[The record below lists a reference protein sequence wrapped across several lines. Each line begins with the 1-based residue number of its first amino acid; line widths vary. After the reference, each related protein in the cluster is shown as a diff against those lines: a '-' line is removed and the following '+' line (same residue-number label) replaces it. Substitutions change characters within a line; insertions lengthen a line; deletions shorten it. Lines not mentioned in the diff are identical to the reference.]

1 MRDIEPSSHGTIGGM
16 RLEAAEPGHLDE
28 MLRLARQRCRWME
41 VAELTDTFD
50 GSLVALHHAVRAVG
64 DDGSLLGWGIL
75 THRHTLPPG
84 RRGMRVF
91 VRRDAEGRGL
101 GGRIHAELRAAVDP
115 GAGQLRTRVYGDDER
130 SLAVARRWG
139 FSAEQHSVTSR
150 ADLTTLEEPATPAGV
165 TVEPCPL
172 LQFGD
177 ADAVERMLAASQT
190 NPEAAHGLVMT
201 LATLAGFVFPGEV
214 PVGALTRV
222 DGRPAAISHGGL
234 TEGILHLTY
243 TGVDPA
249 HRGRGLARVTKEH
262 VHWYAAQQG
271 ATHSHTDNEEH
282 NAGIRHVN
290 EQLGYRPA
298 YGVYVM
304 TQALQA

>member
-1 MRDIEPSSHGTIGGM
+1 MRDIGPSSHGTIGGM

-28 MLRLARQRCRWME
+28 MLRLARERCRWME
-41 VAELTDTFD
+41 PAELTDTFD

-91 VRRDAEGRGL
+91 VRRDAEGHGL
-101 GGRIHAELRAAVDP
+101 GGRIHADLRAAVDP
-115 GAGQLRTRVYGDDER
+115 G
-130 SLAVARRWG
+130 
-139 FSAEQHSVTSR
+139 AEQHSVTSR
-150 ADLTTLEEPATPAGV
+150 ADLTALEEPATPSGV

-172 LQFGD
+172 LRFGD
-177 ADAVERMLAASQT
+177 ADAVERMLAVSQT

-201 LATLAGFVFPGEV
+201 LATLAGFVFPREV

-234 TEGILHLTY
+234 AEGILHLTY

-282 NAGIRHVN
+282 NAGIRRVN
-290 EQLGYRPA
+290 ERLGYQPA
-298 YGVYVM
+298 YGVHVM
-304 TQALQA
+304 TRSLQT

>member
-1 MRDIEPSSHGTIGGM
+1 MRDIAPSSHGTIGGM
-16 RLEAAEPGHLDE
+16 RLEAARPGHLEE
-28 MLRLARQRCRWME
+28 MLRLARERCRWME
-41 VAELTDTFD
+41 PAELTDTFD

-101 GGRIHAELRAAVDP
+101 GGRIHAELRGAVAP
-115 GAGQLRTRVYGDDER
+115 VAEQLRTRVYDDDER
-130 SLAVARRWG
+130 SFAVARHWG
-139 FSAEQHSVTSR
+139 FSTEQHSVTSR
-150 ADLTTLEEPATPAGV
+150 VDLTSLEEPATPPGV
-165 TVEPCPL
+165 TVERCPQL
-172 LQFGD
+172 RFGD

-190 NPEAAHGLVMT
+190 NPEAARGLVMR

-222 DGRPAAISHGGL
+222 RGRPAAISHGGL
-234 TEGILHLTY
+234 AEGILHLTY

-262 VHWYAAQQG
+262 VHWYAAREG
-271 ATHSHTDNEEH
+271 ATHSHTTTRSTTPGSGTSTSGS
-282 NAGIRHVN
+282 ATGR
-290 EQLGYRPA
+290 RTA
-298 YGVYVM
+298 S
-304 TQALQA
+304 T

>member
-1 MRDIEPSSHGTIGGM
+1 M
-16 RLEAAEPGHLDE
+16 
-28 MLRLARQRCRWME
+28 
-41 VAELTDTFD
+41 
-50 GSLVALHHAVRAVG
+50 
-64 DDGSLLGWGIL
+64 
-75 THRHTLPPG
+75 
-84 RRGMRVF
+84 
-91 VRRDAEGRGL
+91 
-101 GGRIHAELRAAVDP
+101 DP
-115 GAGQLRTRVYGDDER
+115 GGGQGRTRVYGDDDR

-150 ADLTTLEEPATPAGV
+150 ADLTTLEEPATPPGSPC
-165 TVEPCPL
+165 EPCPL
-172 LQFGD
+172 LRFGD

-222 DGRPAAISHGGL
+222 DGRPAAISHGRSPR
-234 TEGILHLTY
+234 GILHLTY

-262 VHWYAAQQG
+262 VHWYAAQLG

-282 NAGIRHVN
+282 NAGIRHVD
-290 EQLGYRPA
+290 EQLGYRPRSRRLGRRA
-298 YGVYVM
+298 SRS
-304 TQALQA
+304 LQA